1 MKFLVISILLFSL
14 PFKSCRQEAPVYVQ
28 PTGVEKD
35 SATIAQEKQTSLDS
49 IESNKI
55 VSSGTIDGYDF
66 HGKSVRI
73 TNIEMMLDNGM
84 EMLMSE
90 GRFVDMKLDDDVKG
104 VKLSIRILDMQ
115 LLNRVPFSYTFTEG
129 KKLIITVV
137 IKNDQGVNELFG
149 GTILNMKGRFTING
163 IDKQNQTLTGSLDA
177 ELTNILDLEHKCRIE
192 NVRFINAGYY
202 YSKENRA
209 NDSALFK
216 NKGAI
221 IVQ

>member
-1 MKFLVISILLFSL
+1 MKFLFISILLFSL
-14 PFKSCRQEAPVYVQ
+14 SFKSCRNEAPAYIQ

-35 SATIAQEKQTSLDS
+35 SATIAQEKQISKDS

-66 HGKSVRI
+66 QGKSVRI
-73 TNIEMMLDNGM
+73 TTIDMMLDNGM

-90 GRFVDMKLDDDVKG
+90 GRFVEMKLLDDIKG
-104 VKLSIRILDMQ
+104 ITLAIRILDMQ

-129 KKLIITVV
+129 KKLIITVI

-192 NVRFINAGYY
+192 NVRFFNCGYY
-202 YSKENRA
+202 YSKENRT
-209 NDSALFK
+209 NDTALFK
-216 NKGAI
+216 NKESL